1 MPNGLTLVH
10 TIGLEAVFRI
20 LMNSEFSDRAVV
32 VEIGVHTRI
41 GIYVPSS
48 DDYRFFALG
57 SAPSSLEAPDFDLTI
72 GYKAAIADAVANA
85 GCYAFRTI
93 TADDG
98 FPVSVVTGEAL
109 SRGPTAFLMGNLV
122 ARDLEALASNVALSG
137 FEEVGRATTSVRD
150 FRERVDGPAAIDV
163 IASHKPGLIIV
174 SLTDDSEG
182 DGIEYLAD
190 LLVEGLAGRES
201 HYIPRILLL
210 YGGVVPPAAVD
221 RVKMVFPT
229 QVHSISGGTPNQ
241 PMDLQ
246 VPTTALEEEA
256 KHLHQDIF
264 DGRVIPEALST
275 SPHMSRAVG
284 LGAATDQLAKSQGL
298 DVTVIACDH
307 SDVTVVVAHGG
318 TTKLAQFAAGDSDHR
333 PFYVGFHTPIDR
345 VARWIPDGLLPQAM
359 HSYVVNQTSHPT
371 AIPSTTSELM
381 LSHAV
386 WTVGARGALTH
397 PDDGR
402 RLIKD
407 GSVDLA
413 VLTGE
418 VTKYIGRP
426 IQAAL
431 LMINSLETWGITQL
445 ALDSASAL
453 AMSGCLLE
461 TGIPVAIESSLIHLG
476 SCVAVRGQ
484 ANVGETAVA
493 VEVHPE
499 GFPAIER
506 EVGAGSMDVIQWE
519 AGVDAE
525 IRIWPSA
532 KFDAGLGYGRPIRV
546 RSKLVSGSVGLVID
560 ARGRPLEWPEDTDE
574 RKARIEQWYRS
585 LNAYAPA

>member
-1 MPNGLTLVH
+1 MK
-10 TIGLEAVFRI
+10 LEV
-20 LMNSEFSDRAVV
+20 SERAVA
-32 VEIGVHTRI
+32 VEVGVHTRV
-41 GIYVPSS
+41 GIYVPTS

-72 GYKAAIADAVANA
+72 GYKAAVSEAVTNA
-85 GCYAFRTI
+85 GSYAFNT
-93 TADDG
+93 TTVDKGLVSDG
-98 FPVSVVTGEAL
+98 LPISVVTGEAL
-109 SRGPTAFLMGNLV
+109 ARGPTAFLMGNLV
-122 ARDLEALASNVALSG
+122 ARDLEALASNVALAG

-150 FRERVDGPAAIDV
+150 LRERVDGPAAIDV
-163 IASHKPGLIIV
+163 IASHKPDLV
-174 SLTDDSEG
+174 VASLTSDSEG

-190 LLVEGLAGRES
+190 LMVMGLAGRES
-201 HYIPRILLL
+201 HYVPRILLL
-210 YGGVVPPAAVD
+210 YGGDVPTAVLN
-221 RVKMVFPT
+221 RLKLVFPT
-229 QVHSISGGTPNQ
+229 RVIRISGGTPNQ
-241 PMDLQ
+241 PMDLHA
-246 VPTTALEEEA
+246 PTTALEEEA
-256 KHLHQDIF
+256 KNLCQNIF
-264 DGRVIPEALST
+264 KGNVIPTSLAT
-275 SPHMSRAVG
+275 SPHRSRAVG

-298 DVTVIACDH
+298 DVTVLACDY
-307 SDVTVVVAHGG
+307 SDVTVVVARGG
-318 TTKLAQFAAGDSDHR
+318 ITKLAQFAAGNSDHR
-333 PFYVGFHTPIDR
+333 PFHLGFHTPVDR

-359 HSYVVNQTSHPT
+359 HSYVINQTSHPT

-386 WTVGARGALTH
+386 WTVGARGALTNS
-397 PDDGR
+397 DDGS

-445 ALDSASAL
+445 AFDSASAL

-461 TGIPVAIESSLIHLG
+461 TGIPVSIESSLIHLG

-484 ANVGETAVA
+484 ASVGETAVA
-493 VEVHPE
+493 VEVQPD

-525 IRIWPSA
+525 IRIWPSG
-532 KFDAGLGYGRPIRV
+532 KFDVGLGYGRPIRV
-546 RSKLVSGSVGLVID
+546 RSKLVPGSVGLVID
-560 ARGRPLEWPEDTDE
+560 ARGRPLEWPEDSDE

-585 LNAYAPA
+585 LNAYASA

>member
-163 IASHKPGLIIV
+163 IASHKPDLIIV

-210 YGGVVPPAAVD
+210 YGGVVPPAALD

-229 QVHSISGGTPNQ
+229 HVHSISGGTPNQ
-241 PMDLQ
+241 PMELQ

-256 KHLHQDIF
+256 KHLHQDI
-264 DGRVIPEALST
+264 L
-275 SPHMSRAVG
+275 
-284 LGAATDQLAKSQGL
+284 
-298 DVTVIACDH
+298 
-307 SDVTVVVAHGG
+307 
-318 TTKLAQFAAGDSDHR
+318 
-333 PFYVGFHTPIDR
+333 
-345 VARWIPDGLLPQAM
+345 W
-359 HSYVVNQTSHPT
+359 
-371 AIPSTTSELM
+371 
-381 LSHAV
+381 
-386 WTVGARGALTH
+386 
-397 PDDGR
+397 
-402 RLIKD
+402 
-407 GSVDLA
+407 
-413 VLTGE
+413 
-418 VTKYIGRP
+418 
-426 IQAAL
+426 
-431 LMINSLETWGITQL
+431 
-445 ALDSASAL
+445 
-453 AMSGCLLE
+453 
-461 TGIPVAIESSLIHLG
+461 
-476 SCVAVRGQ
+476 
-484 ANVGETAVA
+484 
-493 VEVHPE
+493 
-499 GFPAIER
+499 
-506 EVGAGSMDVIQWE
+506 
-519 AGVDAE
+519 
-525 IRIWPSA
+525 
-532 KFDAGLGYGRPIRV
+532 
-546 RSKLVSGSVGLVID
+546 
-560 ARGRPLEWPEDTDE
+560 
-574 RKARIEQWYRS
+574 KA
-585 LNAYAPA
+585 